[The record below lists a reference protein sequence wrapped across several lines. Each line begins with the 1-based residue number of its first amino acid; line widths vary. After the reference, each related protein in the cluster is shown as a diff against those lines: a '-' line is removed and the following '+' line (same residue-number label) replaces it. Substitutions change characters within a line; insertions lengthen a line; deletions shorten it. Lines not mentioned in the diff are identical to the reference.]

1 MSAEPYI
8 KNTIVAR
15 GLVIDSQGKI
25 LLVSESGK
33 NWHMPGG
40 MLDDLEEANKS
51 CEREVLEETGLEIQA
66 LDIFYI
72 YQGLSDSREKFG
84 NFLSFL
90 TLYFTTK
97 ILHNETL
104 DSNWQDPDGNLIQY
118 RKFFDLT
125 EIIDS
130 QDIGHYTKNVFK
142 YIQKTGITNLPCIP
156 FEYGNGT
163 KMQKQDILNIC
174 TNLNCV

>member
-1 MSAEPYI
+1 MSLKPYI

-15 GLVIDSQGKI
+15 GLVINSEGKI

-40 MLDDLEEANKS
+40 MLDELEEASKS
-51 CEREVLEETGLEIQA
+51 CEREVLEETGLKIQA
-66 LDIFYI
+66 LDIFYV
-72 YQGLSDSREKFG
+72 YQGLSDSRERFG
-84 NFLSFL
+84 NFLSLL

-97 ILHNETL
+97 IINNEVL
-104 DSNWQDPDGNLIQY
+104 DLNWKDPDGNLIQH

-130 QDIGHYTKNVFK
+130 QDVGKYTNNVLK
-142 YIQKTGITNLPCIP
+142 YIQKAGISNLISIP
-156 FEYGNGT
+156 FEYGNSS
-163 KMQKQDILNIC
+163 KMQKQDILKIC
-174 TNLNCV
+174 N